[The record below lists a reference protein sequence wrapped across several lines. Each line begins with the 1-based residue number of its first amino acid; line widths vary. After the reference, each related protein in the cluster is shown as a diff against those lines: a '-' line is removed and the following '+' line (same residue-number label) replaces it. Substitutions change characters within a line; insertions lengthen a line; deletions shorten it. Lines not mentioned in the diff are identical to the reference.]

1 MKYVCNTCKK
11 ETEGFMLTMKD
22 KPHFVCLECKG
33 YTDYVPK
40 EKVSSPTF
48 IMRGSG
54 FHDTDYGKHGRK

>member
-33 YTDYVPK
+33 YTDYVAK
-40 EKVSSPTF
+40 EIPNTPIF